1 MVFIKN
7 IADFSPVYIEG
18 TGDWIPWYTRDIKK
32 INITYYILFLI
43 NLVIMALYI
52 NANADSAYKQINIIN
67 RADGL
72 INIYDIL
79 VFAFII
85 FLFVF
90 VFSVF
95 HEFLHLV
102 FVPGFIKSKK
112 TYLCIDLKKIRT
124 PKFGVLTTEIMS
136 KNRCIFMT
144 AAPLIFL
151 SAIPLIA
158 LFIIPGGNI
167 FLLVSALLNI
177 PGCAV
182 DVLMLFYAMKN
193 IPKGAVAQNH
203 CYRAKTDS

>member
-7 IADFSPVYIEG
+7 IADFSSVYIEG
-18 TGDWIPWYTRDIKK
+18 TGIWIPWYTRDNKK
-32 INITYYILFLI
+32 INITYYILFFI

-52 NANADSAYKQINIIN
+52 NFNTDSAYEQINIIN
-67 RADGL
+67 RAAGI

-79 VFAFII
+79 VFGFII
-85 FLFVF
+85 FLFVY

-102 FVPGFIKSKK
+102 LVPGFIKSKK
-112 TYLCIDLKKIRT
+112 TYLCIDIKKTGT
-124 PKFGVLTTEIMS
+124 PKFGVLTTEIIS

-167 FLLVSALLNI
+167 FLLVTSLLNI

-182 DVLMLFYAMKN
+182 DILMLFCAIKN
-193 IPKGAVAQNH
+193 IPKGADVQNY
-203 CYRAKTDS
+203 CYREKTNS